1 MTVMTVV
8 STVTWLRSSWA
19 VTAVAM
25 AMAVSVSVSVT
36 MTMSMSTTSDLR
48 CTWFAGIVIWPLVL
62 FNNGSAW
69 HRDVK
74 SMKTYASWDADT
86 LLSVPEFV
94 LLGAVRNTFL

>member
-48 CTWFAGIVIWPLVL
+48 CTWFAGVVTWPLVL
-62 FNNGSAW
+62 FNSGLAW
-69 HRDVK
+69 HKGRGK
-74 SMKTYASWDADT
+74 H
-86 LLSVPEFV
+86 
-94 LLGAVRNTFL
+94 